1 MCDGIEASLWWLA
14 LSRLVPAVGWDLPT
28 PPLAF
33 QSAAGSPAL
42 PPVRPNFLLDN
53 CCTFREEPHRQQKAG
68 KNLTAQNLCVVTDVQ
83 SSERFQCEFHRNAER
98 WGKTAESQ
106 HRRTAHQ
113 TLPSSFDFWRES
125 SSEGAVICAPQA
137 SGEGEAGLCVLRILE
152 H

>member
-1 MCDGIEASLWWLA
+1 MGKQLLCGGLLCHVWSRQWAGIYRHLLSL
-14 LSRLVPAVGWDLPT
+14 
-28 PPLAF
+28 F
-33 QSAAGSPAL
+33 QRAAGSPAL

-83 SSERFQCEFHRNAER
+83 SSERFQCEFLRNAER
-98 WGKTAESQ
+98 WGSTAESQ
-106 HRRTAHQ
+106 HRHTAHK
-113 TLPSSFDFWRES
+113 TFPSSFDFWTES

-137 SGEGEAGLCVLRILE
+137 SGEGGVGLSVVRILE